1 MPLQRCITV
10 QQWRFVIK
18 YHLLCQHSCNEY
30 LLPSVFH
37 SLLRLE
43 LESLLVFVSLINLVN
58 KLWGSLQA
66 SSPGCSGCGAGIFNS
81 TSNSP
86 VAPILLS
93 CQLSAHQ
100 CETEMRATVNKHWK
114 IHAKGNDVITNVI
127 YANQH
132 FALTFWMQIVKFQR
146 RSCKLSIL
154 FPPHRKRAPESLL
167 TG

>member
-66 SSPGCSGCGAGIFNS
+66 SSSGHSGCRAGIFNS

-86 VAPILLS
+86 VSPLLLS
-93 CQLSAHQ
+93 CQISANQH
-100 CETEMRATVNKHWK
+100 EAEMSTTVNKHWK
-114 IHAKGNDVITNVI
+114 THAKGNDIITNVI
-127 YANQH
+127 SANQH
-132 FALTFWMQIVKFQR
+132 FASTFWCRLSNSRDRVASSPSFSHPTARGR
-146 RSCKLSIL
+146 RRDC
-154 FPPHRKRAPESLL
+154 H
-167 TG
+167 

>member
-18 YHLLCQHSCNEY
+18 YHLLCQHSFNEY

-43 LESLLVFVSLINLVN
+43 LPSLLVFVSLITLVN

-66 SSPGCSGCGAGIFNS
+66 SSPGCSGYGAGIFSS

-86 VAPILLS
+86 VSPLLLS
-93 CQLSAHQ
+93 CQISANQH
-100 CETEMRATVNKHWK
+100 EAEKSASVNKHWK
-114 IHAKGNDVITNVI
+114 THAKGNDVIT
-127 YANQH
+127 
-132 FALTFWMQIVKFQR
+132 MQMVKFQG
-146 RSCKLSIL
+146 RSCKLSFL
-154 FPPHRKRAPESLL
+154 FPPHLKRAPESLL